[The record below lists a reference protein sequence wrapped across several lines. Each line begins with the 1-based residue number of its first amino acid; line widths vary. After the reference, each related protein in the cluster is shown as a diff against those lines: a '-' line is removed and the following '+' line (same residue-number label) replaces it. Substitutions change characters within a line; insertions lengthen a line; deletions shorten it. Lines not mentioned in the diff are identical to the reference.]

1 MKNKMAKWMCGVGVS
16 LMIAGM
22 FASGARAQDQ
32 DAKPAQEEKP
42 DSDAGPKLTRWT
54 SSDLAGMVP
63 AAKESDVTS
72 PTAIVA
78 AAYDV
83 ISGPQNGERDWNRFK
98 SLFLPTGRL
107 GTIGHG
113 KDGTTY
119 VIEITPQ
126 EYIDLATGEFNKEG
140 FFENGIVNKVN
151 KFGDVT
157 EVFSS
162 YESRHEK
169 GGAVFA
175 RGINNFQ
182 CMFDGKRWW
191 IESIV
196 WDEEHDS
203 LKLPASMAGSSTKA
217 AATEKKKEEGK

>member
-1 MKNKMAKWMCGVGVS
+1 MKNKMAKWMCGVGVV
-16 LMIAGM
+16 LMVAGM
-22 FASGARAQDQ
+22 FAAGASAQDQ
-32 DAKPAQEEKP
+32 DAKPAQDEKP
-42 DSDAGPKLTRWT
+42 ASDAGPKIQRWT
-54 SSDLAGMVP
+54 DADLAGMVP
-63 AAKESDVTS
+63 APKPSDVAS

-78 AAYDV
+78 AAYNV
-83 ISGPQNGERDWNRFK
+83 ISGPQGGERDWNRFK

-113 KDGTTY
+113 KDGATY

-126 EYIDLATGEFNKEG
+126 EYVGMASGEFEKEG
-140 FFENGIVNKVN
+140 FFENGVVNKIN

-169 GGAVFA
+169 GGEVFA

-203 LKLPASMAGSSTKA
+203 LKLPANMAGSTKA

>member
-1 MKNKMAKWMCGVGVS
+1 MKNKMAKLILGMGVM
-16 LMIAGM
+16 LMMAGM
-22 FASGARAQDQ
+22 TATGARAQDQ
-32 DAKPAQEEKP
+32 DAKPAPEEKP
-42 DSDAGPKLTRWT
+42 ASDAGPKITRWT
-54 SSDLAGMVP
+54 ASELAGMAP
-63 AAKESDVTS
+63 AVKESDVAS

-83 ISGPQNGERDWNRFK
+83 ISGPQGGERDWNRFK

-113 KDGTTY
+113 KDGNTY
-119 VIEITPQ
+119 VIEITPA
-126 EYIDLATGEFNKEG
+126 EYVDIATAEFTKEG
-140 FFENGIVNKVN
+140 FFERGIVNKVN
-151 KFGDVT
+151 KFGDVE

-169 GGAVFA
+169 GGEVFA

-203 LKLPASMAGSSTKA
+203 LKLPANMAGSGKA
-217 AATEKKKEEGK
+217 AATEKKEEGK